1 MDVELRLL
9 SREYSVCRLP
19 AGSTPPAPPPTAELY
34 GVTVTAEE
42 VSVVC
47 AAGDEPSEARVE
59 GGWSALR
66 VAGELDFSL
75 VGILSSLTAP
85 LAEAGVSVFALSTFD
100 TDYLLVRTADLRRA
114 SKALE
119 ARGHV
124 ITGG

>member
-1 MDVELRLL
+1 MELRLL
-9 SREYSVCRLP
+9 SHGYSVCRLP
-19 AGSTPPAPPPTAELY
+19 AGSAAPQPPPAAELY

-47 AAGDEPSEARVE
+47 AAGEEPQGARVE
-59 GGWSALR
+59 SGWSALR

-124 ITGG
+124 ISEG

>member
-1 MDVELRLL
+1 MELRLL
-9 SREYSVCRLP
+9 SRAYSVCRLP
-19 AGSTPPAPPPTAELY
+19 AGSAAPAPPRSAELY

-42 VSVVC
+42 VSIVC
-47 AAGDEPSEARVE
+47 ATGDEPPEARVE
-59 GGWSALR
+59 SGWSALR

-124 ITGG
+124 ISGAL